1 MRSFFLFKK
10 KYLFTNIQTMAKA
23 KGGASDARKVSFGKR
38 KRGAAKKAFNKHNPR
53 PKAYRG
59 QGR

>member
-1 MRSFFLFKK
+1 
-10 KYLFTNIQTMAKA
+10 MAKA
-23 KGGASDARKVSFGKR
+23 KSGGSAKLTFGKR
-38 KRGAAKKAFNKHNPR
+38 KTGQANGTKSYNKHTPR

>member
-1 MRSFFLFKK
+1 
-10 KYLFTNIQTMAKA
+10 MAKG
-23 KGGASDARKVSFGKR
+23 KSSGESIKLSFGKR
-38 KRGAAKKAFNKHNPR
+38 KTGSAKKSYNKHSSK

>member
-1 MRSFFLFKK
+1 
-10 KYLFTNIQTMAKA
+10 MAKA
-23 KGGASDARKVSFGKR
+23 KSAGNSQKVTFGKR
-38 KRGAAKKAFNKHNPR
+38 KLGSAQKAFNKHTPR

>member
-1 MRSFFLFKK
+1 
-10 KYLFTNIQTMAKA
+10 MAKA
-23 KGGASDARKVSFGKR
+23 KGKSASSAKVTFGKR
-38 KRGAAKKAFNKHNPR
+38 KTGPGSGKKSYNKHTPK

>member
-1 MRSFFLFKK
+1 
-10 KYLFTNIQTMAKA
+10 MAKGSKSSA
-23 KGGASDARKVSFGKR
+23 ESRKINFGKR
-38 KRGAAKKAFNKHNPR
+38 KKGAAQKSFNKHTPR

>member
-1 MRSFFLFKK
+1 
-10 KYLFTNIQTMAKA
+10 MAKS
-23 KGGASDARKVSFGKR
+23 KGDSKKISFGKR
-38 KRGAAKKAFNKHNPR
+38 KTGRAKKSFNKHSPR

>member
-1 MRSFFLFKK
+1 
-10 KYLFTNIQTMAKA
+10 MAKG
-23 KGGASDARKVSFGKR
+23 KSMGESRKISFGKR
-38 KRGAAKKAFNKHNPR
+38 KKGSAQKSYNKHSPR